1 MKFYKEGQKT
11 NLESYNLIYVYD
23 GSVFLFVFFWRGGS
37 GLHNLNYLEIKKVV
51 FQNSWLQC
59 SKISQLETFKLAEV
73 LVFVKF
79 DIPVSNTC
87 LSLQTDCDYVMY
99 PGNRLNRR
107 RGQLRISKSSCRR
120 GI

>member
-1 MKFYKEGQKT
+1 M
-11 NLESYNLIYVYD
+11 
-23 GSVFLFVFFWRGGS
+23 GS
-37 GLHNLNYLEIKKVV
+37 GLHNLNYLEIKKGRISKFIASM
-51 FQNSWLQC
+51 FQ
-59 SKISQLETFKLAEV
+59 ISQLETFKLPEV
-73 LVFVKF
+73 LFVVKF

-107 RGQLRISKSSCRR
+107 RGQLGISKSSCRR